1 MHKGDAMKGKKTAKI
16 TVFSILGLVL
26 AILIFLGIRYKDTV
40 RLVFNWD
47 NIVSFVNSQ
56 RYSGEE
62 IEGKMQENKKQMEEI
77 AKEDP
82 NINIRGDLTEEEAK
96 ALKDG
101 IITQE
106 EAVAIVKGDTTL
118 KEILS
123 KKEEKKEDEKTAKK
137 EDGNPSKET
146 SAKPQADPPKKDR
159 ASEIIAEL
167 YVLQADFI
175 TRLESVGDRA
185 YEDYKAQHYDRTKV
199 MDIVDSYM
207 GEVASLERECDTRVS
222 ELLKELEAE
231 LTATGGDLSNVKKI
245 RKYYYDEKRLKK
257 TYYLNKLN
265 DEDYK

>member
-1 MHKGDAMKGKKTAKI
+1 MKIKKTAKI
-16 TVFSILGLVL
+16 VLFSVLGIVF

-40 RLVFNWD
+40 KLVFNWD

-56 RYSGEE
+56 RYSGDE
-62 IEGKMQENKKQMEEI
+62 IEDKMQENKKQMEEI
-77 AKEDP
+77 AQKDP

-96 ALKDG
+96 ALKNG
-101 IITQE
+101 LITQD

-123 KKEEKKEDEKTAKK
+123 KKEEKKEDEKAD
-137 EDGNPSKET
+137 ENPSEET
-146 SAKPQADPPKKDR
+146 VPKPQEGAPKQDR

-175 TRLESVGDRA
+175 TRLEAVGDRA
-185 YEDYKAQHYDRTKV
+185 YEDYKAQNYDRSKV
-199 MDIVDSYM
+199 MDIVESYT
-207 GEVASLERECDTRVS
+207 GEVNKMERECDTKVRG
-222 ELLKELEAE
+222 LLTELETE
-231 LTATGGDLSNVKKI
+231 LTKTGGDISVVKEI
-245 RKYYYDEKRLKK
+245 RKYYYDEKSLKK

>member
-1 MHKGDAMKGKKTAKI
+1 MKSRKI
-16 TVFSILGLVL
+16 TKIIIFSIFGFIL
-26 AILIFLGIRYKDTV
+26 AILIFLGIRYRDTV

-77 AKEDP
+77 AQNDP

-101 IITQE
+101 LITQR

-123 KKEEKKEDEKTAKK
+123 KKEEKKEDEKDDKK
-137 EDGNPSKET
+137 EDESPSKET
-146 SAKPQADPPKKDR
+146 GAKPQADPPKQDR

-167 YVLQADFI
+167 YVVQADFI
-175 TRLESVGDRA
+175 SRLEALGDRA
-185 YEDYKAQHYDRTKV
+185 YEDYKAQNYDRSKV
-199 MDIVDSYM
+199 MDIVDGYT
-207 GEVASLERECDTRVS
+207 GEVNKMELECDTKVK
-222 ELLKELEAE
+222 ELLTELEAE
-231 LTATGGDLSNVKKI
+231 LTKTGGDLSVIKEI
-245 RKYYYDEKRLKK
+245 RKYYYKEKSLKK

>member
-1 MHKGDAMKGKKTAKI
+1 MKIKKTAKI
-16 TVFSILGLVL
+16 VLFSVLGIVF

-40 RLVFNWD
+40 KLVFNWD

-56 RYSGEE
+56 RYSGDE
-62 IEGKMQENKKQMEEI
+62 IEDKMQENKKQMEEI
-77 AKEDP
+77 AQKDP

-96 ALKDG
+96 ALKNG
-101 IITQE
+101 LITQD
-106 EAVAIVKGDTTL
+106 EAVAIIKGDATL
-118 KEILS
+118 EEILL
-123 KKEEKKEDEKTAKK
+123 KKEEKKEDVK
-137 EDGNPSKET
+137 EEEPPSKET
-146 SAKPQADPPKKDR
+146 SAKPLENPPNKDR

-175 TRLESVGDRA
+175 TRLEAVGDRA
-185 YEDYKAQHYDRTKV
+185 YEDYKAQNYDRSKV
-199 MDIVDSYM
+199 MSIVDSYM
-207 GEVASLERECDTRVS
+207 GEVASLELECDTKVK
-222 ELLKELEAE
+222 ELLAELEAE